1 MTQAHALAA
10 PDGRPTRGTALLVAL
25 VAFLPYL
32 NSLQGEFVFDDHI
45 LIAEHAMVTGSESPL
60 GLLTWVYDPGAYRPL
75 TMLSHAANARLGET
89 PFGYHLVNSILHA
102 MVSLA
107 VLRVAAVLLGSSIGA
122 AAAALLFAVHPIHT
136 EAVSSIVGRAELLAA
151 LFVLCGLLAFVRGTE
166 RGGGTA
172 LARSYALSAACFGAG
187 LLSKESAL
195 TAVALIPLVAWR
207 MRTRPTWPQLALIGA
222 YYGAVACA
230 YLWLRVAVIGAIS
243 MPTLPPFIDN
253 PLATAPLLPRLMTA
267 GSILFQYVLLLVAP
281 ANLSSDYS
289 FDAIPIVR
297 SAADPRFIIAAAVL
311 AALLVGLATTARR
324 APAVFAGGL
333 FAVIT
338 MALTAN
344 VLFPIGTIKAERL
357 LYLPSVGWCV
367 AVGWLVERGVQARP
381 RFWTVVFALVL
392 AGYAARTWVRNR
404 DWRNDLVLSETAVAV
419 ASGSAKAH
427 YNLATAYFEADR
439 FDEAMVH
446 YRRSLAI
453 FPPSNRCAYG
463 IGRIYELRGSA
474 GPALHWY
481 ERAMALGWDFAKPHA
496 RAGVVHYQ
504 RGEYTSAE
512 VALRAALAIDPDN
525 ASVQLHMAA
534 TLLAQGDLW
543 RAGAIIDR
551 VGADSSL
558 GAQATKLLAVVRQGL
573 REAGAR

>member
-10 PDGRPTRGTALLVAL
+10 SDGRPARGIALLVAL
-25 VAFLPYL
+25 VALLPYL
-32 NSLQGEFVFDDHI
+32 NSWQGEFVFDDHS
-45 LIAEHAMVTGSESPL
+45 LIAEHKMVTGAESAL
-60 GLLTWVYDPGAYRPL
+60 GLLTWVHAPDWYRPV
-75 TMLSHAANARLGET
+75 TMLTYAANARLGES

-151 LFVLCGLLAFVRGTE
+151 LFVLCGLLAFVRGTK
-166 RGGGTA
+166 RGGGTT
-172 LARSYALSAACFGAG
+172 LVRSYALSAACFGAG

-207 MRTRPTWPQLALIGA
+207 TRPRPTWPQLALIGA
-222 YYGAVACA
+222 FYSAVACA
-230 YLWLRVAVIGAIS
+230 YLCLRVAVIGAIS

-267 GSILFQYVLLLVAP
+267 GTILFQYVLLLVAP

-297 SAADPRFIIAAAVL
+297 SAGDSRFIMAAAML
-311 AALLVGLATTARR
+311 AALLVGFAATARR

-333 FAVIT
+333 FAAIT

-357 LYLPSVGWCV
+357 LYLPSVGYCV

-381 RFWTVVFALVL
+381 RFWTTVFALVL

-439 FDEAMVH
+439 FDEAMTH
-446 YRRSLAI
+446 YRRSLEI

-463 IGRIYELRGSA
+463 IGRIYELRGQP
-474 GPALHWY
+474 GPAFAWY

-496 RAGVVHYQ
+496 RTGVLHYR
-504 RGEYTSAE
+504 RGEWASAE
-512 VALRAALAIDPDN
+512 SAFRTALDIDPDN
-525 ASVQLHMAA
+525 ASLQLRLAA
-534 TLLAQGDLW
+534 TLLAEGDLW
-543 RAGAIIDR
+543 RAGAIVDR
-551 VGADSSL
+551 VGADPSL
-558 GAQATKLLAVVRQGL
+558 GPRAAKLLDGVRQKL
-573 REAGAR
+573 REASVQ